1 MTTRT
6 QTFDE
11 VKAEAFAE
19 EMLGILNKGSLAVLT
34 SVGHRTGL
42 FDALAGLDPSTSE
55 EIARAAGL
63 NERYVREW
71 LGGMVVG
78 RIVDYDPATRKYKLP
93 AEHAAFLTRDSAPN
107 NIAAFAQYVNLAGT
121 VEDRIVE
128 CFKHGG
134 GVPYSEFPRFQEV
147 MAEDSGQTVVPVL
160 VDHILPLAPGLVDR
174 LEQGIDVLDVGCG
187 SGKALNIMAA
197 RFPNSRFTGIEI
209 SEEGIAAGRREA
221 EERGLTNLT
230 FEIRDAADIGAREA
244 YDLITTFDAVHDQV
258 APDKVLKG
266 IAEALRPGGVYLM
279 QDIGASSYLENNL
292 DHPMGALLY
301 AVSTFHCMTVSLAGG
316 GAGLGTMWGR
326 EKAREM
332 LAEAGFTDVKIHQ
345 LEHDVQNDYY
355 VIQKD

>member
-6 QTFDE
+6 QAFDE

-42 FDALAGLDPSTSE
+42 FDTLAGLDPSTSE

-78 RIVDYDPATRKYKLP
+78 RIIDYDPKAKTYKLP
-93 AEHAAFLTRDSAPN
+93 AEHAAFLTRDAAPN
-107 NIAAFAQYVNLAGT
+107 NVAAFAQYITLAGT

-160 VDHILPLAPGLVDR
+160 VDHILALAPGLVDR
-174 LEQGIDVLDVGCG
+174 LERGIDVLDVGSG

-221 EERGLTNLT
+221 EERGLNNLI

-244 YDLITTFDAVHDQV
+244 YDLITTFDAIHDQV
-258 APDKVLKG
+258 APDKVLRG

-279 QDIGASSYLENNL
+279 QDIGASSHLENNL

-332 LAEAGFTDVKIHQ
+332 LAEAGFTDVKIRQ